1 MENPTNEA
9 AARYA
14 LRPSLNHLSE
24 SDLETLRTWNTS
36 ARVLPELTEEEHIAV
51 TEVAIR
57 VAIDNARIE
66 KGQQLFNQAYAKKIS
81 EAPQFPTLD
90 KVSFR
95 DIVLRIGNARAA
107 DKAWPEQFNIDD
119 QNRGIINTLGMYFTE
134 DSDFLKADPSFSFN
148 KGILLI
154 GPIGCGKTE
163 LMRICNENPKL
174 SYSQHDCQDIVDQY
188 STKEIGPA
196 VFDEYGKNPV
206 NSSREKYFG
215 QQQLG
220 RFFDDLGAE
229 PLGKH
234 MGNERNVMGEI
245 IQIRHKKYPHYF
257 THFTSNLEMADLEA
271 FYGARVA
278 DRLREMCNVI
288 EYPSTAKSRRR

>member
-1 MENPTNEA
+1 MENPTHEA
-9 AARYA
+9 AARYV

-24 SDLETLRTWNTS
+24 ADLETLRTWNS
-36 ARVLPELTEEEHIAV
+36 SERVLPELTEEEEDAV
-51 TEVAIR
+51 VEVAIR
-57 VAIDNARIE
+57 VAIDNARLE
-66 KGQQLFNQAYAKKIS
+66 KGQQLYNQAYAKKVS
-81 EAPQFPTLD
+81 QQPQFPALD
-90 KVSFR
+90 KVKFR
-95 DIVLRIGNARAA
+95 EIILAVGKARST
-107 DKAWPEQFNIDD
+107 DKLWPDAFKIDEQNK
-119 QNRGIINTLGMYFTE
+119 GIINTLCMYFTV
-134 DSDFLKADPSFSFN
+134 DPDFLKVDPSFSFN

-174 SYSQHDCQDIVDQY
+174 SYSQHDCQDIVEQY
-188 STKEIGPA
+188 STKDIGPA
-196 VFDEYGKNPV
+196 VFEEYGKSPMNT
-206 NSSREKYFG
+206 SREKYFA
-215 QQQLG
+215 QPQLG

-257 THFTSNLEMADLEA
+257 THFTSNLAMDELES